1 MKKVI
6 PVLFVLC
13 TALVI
18 TAGFLLPGFVF
29 SAQDSKLQ
37 KTTHTYETKGLQF
50 HPVAQVSDSL
60 RLVAGKSTMIDLSRN
75 KRPNA
80 RRVPTAALSGECRLS
95 ADGAYKAALEALRFL
110 KKEGTVGIEPE
121 GYPIHRESAELAISE
136 DQSTSA
142 VLWECE
148 LRNDKAAQLVEML
161 IDDRSG
167 KMLSIDVVSNT
178 NPLAPNGEKSPQKLA
193 NDFFVRLA
201 TIFSDY
207 YGLQCKTVQLGPAQL
222 DHEFSRLNGL
232 PDCYYTVRGSAI
244 LEEKSGKTLTL
255 PLETYCGT
263 YLFNDYVHMFGY

>member
-1 MKKVI
+1 MKKFI
-6 PVLFVLC
+6 PILFVLC
-13 TALVI
+13 TALAI
-18 TAGFLLPGFVF
+18 TAGFLLPGVVS
-29 SAQDSKLQ
+29 SAQDRKLQ
-37 KTTHTYETKGLQF
+37 KTTRTYETKGLQF

-60 RLVAGKSTMIDLSRN
+60 RLVAGKSTIIDLSRN

-80 RRVPTAALSGECRLS
+80 HRVPTATLSGECRLS

-110 KKEGTVGIEPE
+110 KKQGAVGIEPG
-121 GYPIHRESAELAISE
+121 GYPIHREIVELAISE

-148 LRNDKAAQLVEML
+148 LRDDNAGQLVEML

-178 NPLAPNGEKSPQKLA
+178 NPLAPNGGGKPQKLA

-207 YGLQCKTVQLGPAQL
+207 YGLQYKTVQLGSAQL
-222 DHEFSRLNGL
+222 DRNFSQLNDL
-232 PDCYYTVRGSAI
+232 PYCYYNVRGSVT
-244 LEEKSGKTLTL
+244 LCDESGKTLIL
-255 PLETYCGT
+255 PLGTACGT
-263 YLFNDYVHMFGY
+263 YVFNSLDYMDD

>member
-1 MKKVI
+1 MKRFI
-6 PVLFVLC
+6 PILFAFC
-13 TALVI
+13 TALAI
-18 TAGFLLPGFVF
+18 AAGFLLPGFVS
-29 SAQDSKLQ
+29 SAQDKKLQ
-37 KTTHTYETKGLQF
+37 RTTRTYETKGLQF

-80 RRVPTAALSGECRLS
+80 RRVPTTALSGECRLS

-110 KKEGTVGIEPE
+110 KKQEAVGIEPG

-148 LRNDKAAQLVEML
+148 LRDDNAGQLVDML

-167 KMLSIDVVSNT
+167 KMLSIEVVSNT
-178 NPLAPNGEKSPQKLA
+178 NPLAPNGGKSPQKLA

-207 YGLQCKTVQLGPAQL
+207 YGLQYKTVQLGPAQL
-222 DHEFSRLNGL
+222 DSDFSRLNGL
-232 PDCYYTVRGSAI
+232 PDCYYTVRGSAV
-244 LEEKSGKTLTL
+244 LEGKSGETLTL

-263 YLFNDYVHMFGY
+263 YIFNSYVHMWGY